1 MDATIAAAP
10 RRRNTE
16 DEKKTIKDGRIP
28 EEWKTKP
35 KKLAQK
41 DRDARWTL
49 KRVKA
54 RPAKDGEKGKVEIA
68 IPVFGYKK
76 HVSIDRAHGLIRRFA
91 ATNASAHDG
100 ARPPEVLDKRTR
112 RVPFGPTRPIAP
124 RRTRR
129 IWRRTVSSPRFI
141 CGGGPVR
148 R

>member
-54 RPAKDGEKGKVEIA
+54 RPAKDGEKGKVE
-68 IPVFGYKK
+68 Y
-76 HVSIDRAHGLIRRFA
+76 
-91 ATNASAHDG
+91 ATPSKSSAT
-100 ARPPEVLDKRTR
+100 PFEVLPDTTSLASTV
-112 RVPFGPTRPIAP
+112 VPAP
-124 RRTRR
+124 RL
-129 IWRRTVSSPRFI
+129 SMPPSA
-141 CGGGPVR
+141 
-148 R
+148 